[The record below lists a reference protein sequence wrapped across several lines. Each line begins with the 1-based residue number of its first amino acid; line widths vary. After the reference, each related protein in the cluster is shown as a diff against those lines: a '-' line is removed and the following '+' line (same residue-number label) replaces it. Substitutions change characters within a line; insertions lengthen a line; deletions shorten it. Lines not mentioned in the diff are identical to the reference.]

1 MTKKS
6 SRNTKN
12 IFALDVP
19 PGHINGNLRT
29 APVVVLFLNPGF
41 EDEDKQV
48 FEKEDCRIL
57 LFEPIR
63 GESDFPL
70 WFNRWRKWFLQRVK
84 LDGMTDEKIGKNV
97 SIFNVCSYASRDAKR
112 LKPSILNSL
121 PSSQAAI
128 EYLHEVLIPQ
138 AQRGERFIVVCRTA
152 WAWKIDKS
160 IECDTIKFVKNPRGG
175 HFGPEIRTQIK
186 VWISSK

>member
-6 SRNTKN
+6 SRNTN

-19 PGHINGNLRT
+19 PGQINGNLRT
-29 APVVVLFLNPGF
+29 APVVALFLNPGF
-41 EDEDKQV
+41 EDEDEQV

-57 LFEPIR
+57 LFEQII

-121 PSSQAAI
+121 PSSQAAFYI
-128 EYLHEVLIPQ
+128 PLAVNNFEIIKNSIWFSLLPVAVGVLYLVLAKTYWFKIPFMGVLISL
-138 AQRGERFIVVCRTA
+138 ACFVISA
-152 WAWKIDKS
+152 WI
-160 IECDTIKFVKNPRGG
+160 INT
-175 HFGPEIRTQIK
+175 
-186 VWISSK
+186 

>member
-6 SRNTKN
+6 SRNTN

-29 APVVVLFLNPGF
+29 APVVALFLNPGF
-41 EDEDKQV
+41 EDEDEQV

-57 LFEPIR
+57 LFEQIR

-97 SIFNVCSYASRDAKR
+97 SIFNVCSYASRVKT
-112 LKPSILNSL
+112 INS
-121 PSSQAAI
+121 
-128 EYLHEVLIPQ
+128 E
-138 AQRGERFIVVCRTA
+138 
-152 WAWKIDKS
+152 
-160 IECDTIKFVKNPRGG
+160 
-175 HFGPEIRTQIK
+175 
-186 VWISSK
+186 